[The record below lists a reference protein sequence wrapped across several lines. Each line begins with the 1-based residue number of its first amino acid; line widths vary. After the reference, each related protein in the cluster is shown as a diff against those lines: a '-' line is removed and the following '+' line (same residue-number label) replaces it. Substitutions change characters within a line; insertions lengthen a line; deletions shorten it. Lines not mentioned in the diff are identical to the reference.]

1 MEEGAGSGSGMA
13 APGVQ
18 RNGDGSTKSVVRT
31 YEEEK
36 SYVTQ
41 VSPVLFEISR
51 GFVPNMLVPG
61 AFYVNAELKEL
72 LYEELQHFCG
82 SQGVGGFLPAMKQ
95 IANVAALPGI
105 VKKSVAMPD
114 VHSGYGFSIGNV
126 AAFDWTDPN
135 AIVSPGGVGFDINC
149 GVRLL
154 RTNLYLEDVLPVIEE
169 LTQALFDHIPV
180 GVGSKGII
188 PTSGADL
195 EAALEMGMD
204 WSLREGYAWS
214 EDKEHCG
221 ASKFAP

>member
-1 MEEGAGSGSGMA
+1 MRRARDRCLS
-13 APGVQ
+13 APSLPPSQ
-18 RNGDGSTKSVVRT
+18 
-31 YEEEK
+31 
-36 SYVTQ
+36 
-41 VSPVLFEISR
+41 
-51 GFVPNMLVPG
+51 VPG
-61 AFYVNAELKEL
+61 AFYVNDELNEL
-72 LYEELQHFCG
+72 LMEELQQHTSAG
-82 SQGVGGFLPAMKQ
+82 GVGGFLPAVKQ

-105 VKKSVAMPD
+105 VRRSVALPD

-126 AAFDWTDPN
+126 AAFDMDDPT

-154 RTNLYLEDVLPVIEE
+154 RTNLMEADVAPHKEA

-204 WSLREGYAWS
+204 WSLREGYAWA
-214 EDKEHCG
+214 EDKEHW
-221 ASKFAP
+221 